1 MAQSSPQPPPSTHL
15 TGEVRIRIRIP
26 PVDVTYHLV
35 TPAQILTYA
44 RLGYLLEAFLWV
56 IGLAIGLLITIHL
69 ELAKGELSDKAEG
82 IFIAYREAA
91 LLVGV
96 AFGLF
101 AIVVYFIRNQDKS
114 AWTALTA
121 EVSD

>member
-15 TGEVRIRIRIP
+15 IGEVPIRIRIP

-44 RLGYLLEAFLWV
+44 RLGYLLEVFLWV

-69 ELAKGELSDKAEG
+69 ELVKGELSDKAEG

-96 AFGLF
+96 AFGLV